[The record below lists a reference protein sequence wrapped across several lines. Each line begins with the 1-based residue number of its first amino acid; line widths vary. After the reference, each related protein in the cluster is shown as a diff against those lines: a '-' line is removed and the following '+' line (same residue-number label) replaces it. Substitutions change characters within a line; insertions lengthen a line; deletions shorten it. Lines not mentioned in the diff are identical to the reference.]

1 LCVVVGRDLRLGQAL
16 TCTHLRKESEK
27 VMSIHRRAGLERHD
41 MADRTSSEY
50 ASDKAWNSLL
60 LMPATSS
67 PTGMCSF
74 LLNLAPS
81 AVLSMHHHG
90 RCGVS
95 GSAVQKRSPRSR
107 RCPRAANRQANGGG
121 ERDHNVLRAS
131 SEFGMQR
138 GPPAHTVAWYARP
151 PPCSLAALSACGGGL
166 EGPCAIASF
175 DAHALPLDRAG

>member
-1 LCVVVGRDLRLGQAL
+1 
-16 TCTHLRKESEK
+16 
-27 VMSIHRRAGLERHD
+27 MSIHRRAGLERHD

-74 LLNLAPS
+74 LLNLAQN
-81 AVLSMHHHG
+81 AVIFMHHHG

-95 GSAVQKRSPRSR
+95 GSAVQKRSPKPR

-121 ERDHNVLRAS
+121 ERDHTLGFRQFIFCKLHSQHYHTYPIVS
-131 SEFGMQR
+131 I
-138 GPPAHTVAWYARP
+138 PAQGLYQLICTIRTNDNELTVQCNTSPAVSRT
-151 PPCSLAALSACGGGL
+151 
-166 EGPCAIASF
+166 
-175 DAHALPLDRAG
+175 PLNRYCQ

>member
-1 LCVVVGRDLRLGQAL
+1 
-16 TCTHLRKESEK
+16 
-27 VMSIHRRAGLERHD
+27 MSIHRRAGLERHD

-60 LMPATSS
+60 SMPATSS

-74 LLNLAPS
+74 LLNLAHYG
-81 AVLSMHHHG
+81 VLSIHYHG

-95 GSAVQKRSPRSR
+95 ESCVHQRSPRPQR
-107 RCPRAANRQANGGG
+107 RPRAANRQANGGG
-121 ERDHNVLRAS
+121 ERDHDVGRAS
-131 SEFGMQR
+131 SEFGLQR
-138 GPPAHTVAWYARP
+138 GPSAQTVIWYARP

>member
-1 LCVVVGRDLRLGQAL
+1 
-16 TCTHLRKESEK
+16 
-27 VMSIHRRAGLERHD
+27 MSIHRRAGLERHD

-60 LMPATSS
+60 LMPATSP

-74 LLNLAPS
+74 LLNLAQIMLI
-81 AVLSMHHHG
+81 AMHHHG

-95 GSAVQKRSPRSR
+95 ESAVQKRSPRSR

-138 GPPAHTVAWYARP
+138 GPSAHTVAWYGDGAGVGGSASSVNVTFLSIRGFQPRP
-151 PPCSLAALSACGGGL
+151 LAHPGQSQLADWNNTTTAEPSLYC
-166 EGPCAIASF
+166 
-175 DAHALPLDRAG
+175 

>member
-1 LCVVVGRDLRLGQAL
+1 
-16 TCTHLRKESEK
+16 
-27 VMSIHRRAGLERHD
+27 MSIHRRAGLERHD

-60 LMPATSS
+60 LMPSTSP
-67 PTGMCSF
+67 PTRMCSF
-74 LLNLAPS
+74 LLNLAHI
-81 AVLSMHHHG
+81 ALLSIHHHG

-95 GSAVQKRSPRSR
+95 ESAVQKRSPRSR

-121 ERDHNVLRAS
+121 ERYHNVLRAS

-138 GPPAHTVAWYARP
+138 GPPAHTVAWHARP

-166 EGPCAIASF
+166 EGPHAIACS
-175 DAHALPLDRAG
+175 DRHGLPLDMAG

>member
-1 LCVVVGRDLRLGQAL
+1 MVPHVR
-16 TCTHLRKESEK
+16 CTFSWRHP
-27 VMSIHRRAGLERHD
+27 LERHD

-74 LLNLAPS
+74 LLNLAHN

-166 EGPCAIASF
+166 EGLHAIASLES
-175 DAHALPLDRAG
+175 HALPLDLTG

>member
-1 LCVVVGRDLRLGQAL
+1 
-16 TCTHLRKESEK
+16 
-27 VMSIHRRAGLERHD
+27 

-74 LLNLAPS
+74 LLNLAHN
-81 AVLSMHHHG
+81 AVIFMHHHG

-95 GSAVQKRSPRSR
+95 GSAVQKRSPKPR

-131 SEFGMQR
+131 SEHNVGS
-138 GPPAHTVAWYARP
+138 AVANCPVKGRSVTTSAG
-151 PPCSLAALSACGGGL
+151 SLV
-166 EGPCAIASF
+166 
-175 DAHALPLDRAG
+175 

>member
-1 LCVVVGRDLRLGQAL
+1 
-16 TCTHLRKESEK
+16 
-27 VMSIHRRAGLERHD
+27 

-74 LLNLAPS
+74 LLYLAHS
-81 AVLSMHHHG
+81 IVISMHHHG

-95 GSAVQKRSPRSR
+95 ESFVHQRSPRPR
-107 RCPRAANRQANGGG
+107 RCSWAANWQANSGG
-121 ERDHNVLRAS
+121 ERGDNLLRAAC
-131 SEFGMQR
+131 EFGMQR
-138 GPPAHTVAWYARP
+138 GPSAHTVAWYARP

-166 EGPCAIASF
+166 EGPHSMASF
-175 DAHALPLDRAG
+175 ESHALPLDLTG

>member
-1 LCVVVGRDLRLGQAL
+1 
-16 TCTHLRKESEK
+16 
-27 VMSIHRRAGLERHD
+27 

-60 LMPATSS
+60 SMASTSS

-74 LLNLAPS
+74 LLNLAQIL
-81 AVLSMHHHG
+81 VLSMHHHG

-95 GSAVQKRSPRSR
+95 ESAVQKRSPRSR

-131 SEFGMQR
+131 SEFGIQR

-151 PPCSLAALSACGGGL
+151 PPCSLAALRRRAAVGWKVHVRMCDSLVRRARASSGPGRRLGG
-166 EGPCAIASF
+166 A
-175 DAHALPLDRAG
+175 RARHILHTH